1 MQNIIYVLIFWW
13 SQARVQLWRNHRRV
27 CSVFVLHIRLK
38 LINLSL
44 FLFVRI
50 VSKMIGSQF
59 FQVLKLRTA
68 VHEIIVFSAVVSTS
82 QVILFLVRKL
92 VKLESLIIYHN
103 KTTCPLDHRIIEQ
116 RASEPLFAFNN
127 PVILNTK
134 VVFSW
139 WFISLSGDNYW
150 QKMNLLSR
158 DNEII
163 HMWS

>member
-1 MQNIIYVLIFWW
+1 
-13 SQARVQLWRNHRRV
+13 
-27 CSVFVLHIRLK
+27 
-38 LINLSL
+38 
-44 FLFVRI
+44 
-50 VSKMIGSQF
+50 MIGSQF

-68 VHEIIVFSAVVSTS
+68 VHEIIVFNGVVSTS

-134 VVFSW
+134 VVFS
-139 WFISLSGDNYW
+139 
-150 QKMNLLSR
+150 
-158 DNEII
+158 
-163 HMWS
+163 